1 MPRFKTVGKL
11 WRSTKPDSKAKASG
25 YIDLVG
31 LEVRVLLMPNEK
43 RNPKD
48 ADFTLVHVLEDPPRK
63 GAGDAEGR
71 PEDDAL

>member
-1 MPRFKTVGKL
+1 MARFKTVGKL

-31 LEVRVLLMPNEK
+31 LEVRVLLMPNQK

-48 ADFTLVHVLEDPPRK
+48 ADFVIVHVIEDESKPENAAK
-63 GAGDAEGR
+63 HEEGG
-71 PEDDAL
+71 EL